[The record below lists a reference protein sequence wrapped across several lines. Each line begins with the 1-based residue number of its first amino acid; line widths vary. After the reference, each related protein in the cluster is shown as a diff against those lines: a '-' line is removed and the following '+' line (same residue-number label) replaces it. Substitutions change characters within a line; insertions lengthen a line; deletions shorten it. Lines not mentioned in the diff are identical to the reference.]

1 MALCA
6 GNEHVIQNEEF
17 PKNIEV
23 IIGKLDHCAYA
34 GIYEREPVMFNIV
47 YIMIL
52 ISILWWNIEFI
63 QFCVGFN
70 NKSIAKLKA
79 WITKNIKLR
88 LLTLKYIVMTS
99 TVISSGYKIV
109 GNDVGWLSQIKL
121 SQLG

>member
-52 ISILWWNIEFI
+52 ISIL
-63 QFCVGFN
+63 
-70 NKSIAKLKA
+70 
-79 WITKNIKLR
+79 
-88 LLTLKYIVMTS
+88 
-99 TVISSGYKIV
+99 
-109 GNDVGWLSQIKL
+109 
-121 SQLG
+121 